1 MFYQGY
7 FVRQIQFLSE
17 HMLRIAYSAVHAGTS
32 PMDGTGWYM
41 PCGMY
46 RTLDPSACST
56 ICRQAQ
62 ARAPVRMHSVKA
74 YVMPYHTAT
83 LQNYILK
90 IWQSYIKLVSSKL

>member
-1 MFYQGY
+1 MVTLKKTSF
-7 FVRQIQFLSE
+7 F
-17 HMLRIAYSAVHAGTS
+17 HGTS

-62 ARAPVRMHSVKA
+62 ARAPVRMHLFKA